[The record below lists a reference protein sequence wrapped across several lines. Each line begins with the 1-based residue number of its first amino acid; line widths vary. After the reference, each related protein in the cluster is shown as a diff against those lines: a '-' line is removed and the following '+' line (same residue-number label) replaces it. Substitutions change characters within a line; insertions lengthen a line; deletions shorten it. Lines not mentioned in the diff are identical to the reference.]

1 MDLSD
6 DLVTMTDIARLAE
19 MKLSTVSNWRRRQT
33 FPRSERRNGQELFKG
48 SSTTVLSGQSCRWLG
63 CVHRD

>member
-19 MKLSTVSNWRRRQT
+19 MKLPTVSNWRRRQA
-33 FPRSERRNGQELFKG
+33 FPRSERRNGQELFIEEWSIPFVFG
-48 SSTTVLSGQSCRWLG
+48 AG
-63 CVHRD
+63 